1 MDGQQ
6 AKAQQ
11 QAQQALNQEAKAQQ
25 QAQLAQLRA
34 QEQAL
39 RLAEQAQA
47 GQSSVIKLLEGKLEA
62 LQPLARPPSHGDPAQ

>member
-1 MDGQQ
+1 MAVAVVVSSMILYRGRMRWMDQQ

-34 QEQAL
+34 QE
-39 RLAEQAQA
+39 
-47 GQSSVIKLLEGKLEA
+47 
-62 LQPLARPPSHGDPAQ
+62 